1 MNKIPPHPLRTATR
15 YLAVCFAVLSAVTVS
30 LGATSDNDLKR
41 LQQENEALRKQNAEL
56 QQRFAEM
63 EARLNQASAEK
74 SANQQPA
81 MAQSS
86 GRESSTAQS
95 TLEKTSDS
103 DVMLLSAFE
112 VSGEKDNGYLK
123 TNAATATRI
132 GMEIQK
138 VPMNVSVVS
147 REFLDDTNTNS
158 LMDMLRYTASAAGDT
173 RFPMRR
179 PGNEATPQG
188 NFTMRGFPI
197 NTLMR
202 NGLFRYISYN
212 TDNVERVEI
221 VKGPAAVFF
230 GQGYPGGVINYVTK
244 QPIFTKTPSTF
255 KYSVNDNSGQ
265 KAVAD
270 INLFLNKK
278 AAFRMVG
285 AWEDTQGERRF
296 EFRKNYNITPSLT
309 VIPFESGKLKVN
321 VEMEYLDES
330 FNKND
335 YDWIFS
341 DFAGWKTAA
350 LASSGKVANSVNP
363 YYAGQQGTPSLS
375 YAAYINSLRVA
386 SGDYSKPAYTNV
398 ERGAYYTDA
407 NGNFIHDEAF
417 NYTSRGA
424 RTMNEVKTFTTT
436 VDFAPFEWLEGRYTF
451 QHDNS
456 RFDSIEGVSTPYGDG
471 IHWNVGASAT
481 AGYYKD
487 NEIHQVDLIFKFETG
502 GIKHKV
508 LTGFNHTKYTQN
520 YYSHDIR
527 LNPFY
532 GHVPGSTNA
541 IANPGYGTTGG
552 TQVADNLVG
561 EGRGHDTGVPTTNA
575 VVRDRDGN
583 IKLVKSVYSNFDPG
597 YEVYPTI
604 DKLFPIGRAWLDG
617 YKPINI
623 AAYVNYQAA
632 LFDDRLNV
640 IAGMRRQSLEENG
653 QYLMSNYPW
662 YIVPENAWKDP
673 VTYPANEW
681 GYGANYIKTLRVYK
695 KEADAWMGGA
705 SFAINDE
712 VSVYASVSKTFQ
724 FNVGNVGGVFVGNE
738 EPVVQSALDQNGG
751 SFQYLGQTVTS
762 VSQFTQ
768 IQASRGAYDTL
779 KDESG
784 MNWEVGAKMSSEDGK
799 IVGTLS
805 FFRAERTNQM
815 LDDPAAQSNLEEPIN
830 YNTTLFA
837 PGTLGYNTRVFR
849 WRTTDLKNRI
859 EGSEAE
865 VIWSPVP
872 NFQAVVNGSW
882 LWTAKTV
889 YNKTRAQPGSAAY
902 NALNAA
908 GKIASDIYYNA
919 RIENVPE
926 YRFNAFGKYTF
937 TDGPVRGLSV
947 GGGMRYSSETV
958 VSRSVDW
965 NPLNGGYQAGDYVVF
980 DVTVGY
986 PWSIGGFN
994 MRSSFGVY
1002 NVTDEKYS
1010 EGSFAL
1016 SPARNWLLSN
1026 TIEF

>member
-1 MNKIPPHPLRTATR
+1 MSPTNTPSKYGIRLS
-15 YLAVCFAVLSAVTVS
+15 LSLCFAVLLSAIAAIPAAASDS
-30 LGATSDNDLKR
+30 LST
-41 LQQENEALRKQNAEL
+41 LQQENASLRAQNAEL
-56 QQRFAEM
+56 QRRLAEI
-63 EARLNQASAEK
+63 EARLQTA
-74 SANQQPA
+74 PA
-81 MAQSS
+81 PS
-86 GRESSTAQS
+86 SSTETGVASSTPVRSTPTS
-95 TLEKTSDS
+95 TLAGQTPADS
-103 DVMLLSAFE
+103 DIVVMSAFE
-112 VSGEKDNGYLK
+112 VSSEKDNGYLK

-158 LMDMLRYTASAAGDT
+158 LMDLLRYTAAASGDN
-173 RFPMRR
+173 RYPMRR

-188 NFTMRGFPI
+188 AFTMRGFAV

-202 NGLFRYISYN
+202 NGVFRYISYN
-212 TDNVERVEI
+212 TDNVERIEI

-230 GQGYPGGVINYVTK
+230 GQGYPGGVINYITK
-244 QPIFTKTPSTF
+244 QPVFAKIPNTF
-255 KYSVNDNSGQ
+255 KYSLNDNSGQ

-270 INLFLNKK
+270 VNLVLNNK

-285 AWEDTQGERRF
+285 AWEDTQGDRRF
-296 EFRKNYNITPSLT
+296 EFRRNYNITPSLT
-309 VIPFESGKLKVN
+309 VLPFDSGKVKVN
-321 VEMEYLDES
+321 VELEYLNES

-335 YDWIFS
+335 YEWIWS
-341 DFAGWKTAA
+341 DFEGWKAA
-350 LASSGKVANSVNP
+350 AVGSAPVANSG
-363 YYAGQQGTPSLS
+363 GQTPSLA
-375 YAAYINSLRVA
+375 YATYINNRRIA
-386 SGDYSKPAYTNV
+386 TGDYTLPAYTSV
-398 ERGAYYTDA
+398 ERGAYYTNA

-424 RTMNEVKTFTTT
+424 RTMNEVKVFTTT
-436 VDFAPFEWLEGRYTF
+436 VDFAPFDWLEGRYVF

-456 RFDSIEGVSTPYGDG
+456 RFDSIEGTTTPYADG
-471 IHWNVGASAT
+471 IHWNVGAAAT
-481 AGYYKD
+481 AGYYRDTKA
-487 NEIHQVDLIFKFETG
+487 HQLDLIFKFETG

-508 LTGFNHTKYTQN
+508 LTGFNTSKYTQN
-520 YYSHDIR
+520 YFSNDIR
-527 LNPFY
+527 LTPFY

-575 VVRDRDGN
+575 VVRDRNGN
-583 IKLVKSVYSNFDPG
+583 IKLVRAVYSNFDPG
-597 YEVYPTI
+597 FEVYPTI
-604 DKLFPIGRAWLDG
+604 DKLFPIDRAWLDG
-617 YKPINI
+617 YKPINV
-623 AAYVNYQAA
+623 AAYINYQAA
-632 LFDDRLNV
+632 LFDDRLNL
-640 IAGMRRQSLEENG
+640 IAGMRRQSVEEKG

-662 YIVPENAWKDP
+662 YVVPENAWRDP
-673 VTYPANEW
+673 VAFPPEEW

-695 KEADAWMGGA
+695 KEADAWMAGA
-705 SFAINDE
+705 SFE
-712 VSVYASVSKTFQ
+712 VNKELSVYASVSKTFQ

-751 SFQYLGQTVTS
+751 SFQYLGQTITS

-768 IQASRGAYDTL
+768 IMASRGAYDQL
-779 KDESG
+779 KDETG
-784 MNWEVGAKMSSEDGK
+784 MNWEVGAKMSSNDGK

-815 LDDPAAQSNLEEPIN
+815 LDDTAAQSNLEEPLN

-837 PGTLGYNTRVFR
+837 PGTVGYNTRVFR

-865 VIWSPVP
+865 VIWSPLS
-872 NFQAVVNGSW
+872 NFQAVINGSW

-889 YNKTRAQPGSAAY
+889 YDKTRAAPGTAAY
-902 NALNAA
+902 NNLSAA
-908 GKIASDIYYNA
+908 AKVASDIYYGA

-947 GGGMRYSSETV
+947 GAGMRYSSETV

-980 DVTVGY
+980 DLSLGY
-986 PWSIGGFN
+986 PWKIAGFN
-994 MRSSFGVY
+994 IRSSLGVY

-1010 EGSFAL
+1010 EGSFVL
-1016 SPARNWLLSN
+1016 SPARNWLFSN
-1026 TIEF
+1026 TLEF

>member
-1 MNKIPPHPLRTATR
+1 MNLPKIPPKHSVRRGLMF
-15 YLAVCFAVLSAVTVS
+15 CFAVLFALAASPVQA
-30 LGATSDNDLKR
+30 ATDEALAK
-41 LQQENEALRKQNAEL
+41 LQQENEALRQQNAEL
-56 QQRFAEM
+56 QRRFAELESRM
-63 EARLNQASAEK
+63 SGTSQTQS
-74 SANQQPA
+74 
-81 MAQSS
+81 QSS
-86 GRESSTAQS
+86 AAPAPATQSST
-95 TLEKTSDS
+95 TSSQYATASNEDPGV
-103 DVMLLSAFE
+103 VMMSAFE
-112 VSGEKDNGYLK
+112 VAGEKDNGYLK

-158 LMDMLRYTASAAGDT
+158 LMDLLRYTAAAAGDT
-173 RFPMRR
+173 RYAMRR

-188 NFTMRGFPI
+188 NFTMRGFPV

-202 NGLFRYISYN
+202 NGVFRYISYN
-212 TDNVERVEI
+212 TDNVERVEV

-230 GQGYPGGVINYVTK
+230 GQGYPGGVVNYVTK
-244 QPIFTKTPSTF
+244 QPVFAKTPSTF
-255 KYSVNDNSGQ
+255 KYSLNDNSGQ

-270 INLFLNKK
+270 INLYLNKK

-296 EFRKNYNITPSLT
+296 EFRKNFNITPSLT
-309 VIPFESGKLKVN
+309 VLPFDSGKLKVN
-321 VEMEYLDES
+321 LEMEYLKES
-330 FNKND
+330 FNRND
-335 YDWIFS
+335 YDWIYS

-350 LASSGKVANSVNP
+350 LANSGRVANSN
-363 YYAGQQGTPSLS
+363 GQTPSLS
-375 YAAYINSLRVA
+375 YAAYINSKRVA
-386 SGDYSKPAYTNV
+386 SGDYTLPAYTSV

-407 NGNFIHDEAF
+407 SGNFIHDEAF

-424 RTMNEVKTFTTT
+424 RTMNDVKVFTTT
-436 VDFAPFEWLEGRYTF
+436 VDFSPFEWLEGRYVF

-456 RFDSIEGVSTPYGDG
+456 RFDSIEGITTPWGDG
-471 IHWNVGASAT
+471 VHWNVGGSAS
-481 AGYYKD
+481 AGYYRD
-487 NEIHQVDLIFKFETG
+487 TNMHQLDLIFKFETG
-502 GIKHKV
+502 DIKHKV
-508 LTGFNHTKYTQN
+508 LTGYNHSKYTQN

-527 LNPFY
+527 FNPYY

-583 IKLVKSVYSNFDPG
+583 IKLVKAVYSNFDPG

-604 DKLFPIGRAWLDG
+604 DILFPLGRAWLDG

-623 AAYVNYQAA
+623 AAYLNYQATM
-632 LFDDRLNV
+632 FDDRLTT
-640 IAGMRRQSLEENG
+640 IAGIRRQSLEEKG

-662 YIVPENAWKDP
+662 YVVPEDAWKDP

-695 KEADAWMGGA
+695 KEADAWMAGA
-705 SFAINDE
+705 SFE
-712 VSVYASVSKTFQ
+712 VNKALNVYASVSKTFQ

-738 EPVVQSALDQNGG
+738 EPIVQSALDQNGG
-751 SFQYLGQTVTS
+751 SFSYLGQTVTS
-762 VSQFTQ
+762 VAQFVQ
-768 IQASRGAYDTL
+768 IQAARGAYDTL

-784 MNWEVGAKMSSEDGK
+784 MNWEIGAKMTTEDNK

-865 VIWSPVP
+865 VIWTPIP
-872 NFQAVVNGSW
+872 NFQAVINGSW
-882 LWTAKTV
+882 LWTAKTL
-889 YNKTRAQPGSAAY
+889 YNKARAQPGSAAY

-908 GKIASDIYYNA
+908 GKVASDIYYGA

-937 TDGPVRGLSV
+937 TDGPVSGLAV
-947 GGGMRYSSETV
+947 GAGMRYSSETV

-980 DVTVGY
+980 DLTFNY
-986 PWSIGGFN
+986 PWKVAGFN
-994 MRSSFGVY
+994 LRTSLGIY

-1016 SPARNWLLSN
+1016 SPARNWLFSN
-1026 TIEF
+1026 TLEF